1 MERDTSTSTDKGAEI
16 DGQGQKDIQKE
27 HENLDEY
34 ADGSSTVEDLLTTLM
49 RQLKGSKWLK
59 EAADAA
65 SSSSSSVD
73 QEGVLNEIKDAIAK
87 QVEVEVEEK
96 EKEKK

>member
-1 MERDTSTSTDKGAEI
+1 
-16 DGQGQKDIQKE
+16 
-27 HENLDEY
+27 
-34 ADGSSTVEDLLTTLM
+34 
-49 RQLKGSKWLK
+49 
-59 EAADAA
+59 
-65 SSSSSSVD
+65 VD